1 MHDQILEL
9 LLKKDEITWQSI
21 LYELIKS
28 EQMNP
33 WDIDVALLAQKYLET
48 LKKLKETN
56 FFLSG
61 KVVLAAAILL
71 KIKSDKLL
79 TEELARLDSQ
89 LFPQEAEELEELS
102 DFINPQVKP
111 NPILTIKTPQARR
124 RKVTIQD
131 LVDALEKS
139 LEVDKI
145 RKLRRLQE
153 QEVPLNLKIPEKK
166 MDITEKIKEIYSK
179 ITSFLSS
186 KKEKLT
192 FTKLVNS
199 ENKEEK
205 VYTFIPLLHLENQNK
220 GCMEQEEPFGEI
232 EIKLK

>member
-1 MHDQILEL
+1 MHDQVLDL

-21 LYELIKS
+21 LYELIKT

-33 WDIDVALLAQKYLET
+33 WDIDVGLLTQKYLET
-48 LKKLKETN
+48 LKKLKEVN

-61 KVVLAAAILL
+61 KVILAAAILL

-79 TEELARLDSQ
+79 TEELARLDSH
-89 LFPQEAEELEELS
+89 LFPQEIEELEELA
-102 DFINPQVKP
+102 DFIDYPKP
-111 NPILTIKTPQARR
+111 NPTLTIKTPQARR

-131 LVDALEKS
+131 LVDALEKA
-139 LEVDKI
+139 LEVDKR

-153 QEVPLNLKIPEKK
+153 QVVPLNLKIPEKK
-166 MDITEKIKEIYSK
+166 IDITEKIKEIYSR
-179 ITSFLSS
+179 IMVFLSN

-199 ENKEEK
+199 DKKEEK
-205 VYTFIPLLHLENQNK
+205 IYTFIPLLHLENQNK
-220 GCMEQEEPFGEI
+220 VCMEQEEPFGEI